1 MKLPPQLGLG
11 ALQSVALRFRQR
23 LAGAV
28 DIKGQHRERGAIG
41 GEPRSAERL
50 SDAAIFFALVCL
62 KTPCFRSSASLSCV
76 TRCDQRFG
84 DAFFSDDFLR
94 AELAFLTVVLRVLL
108 LAVLRVAALREWAV
122 LRCSAMINSTS
133 LQPKN
138 GRRPN
143 RFRWAM
149 RELLRRQGVGECG
162 LI

>member
-11 ALQSVALRFRQR
+11 TLQSVALRFRQR

-84 DAFFSDDFLR
+84 DAFFGDDCLR
-94 AELAFLTVVLRVLL
+94 AELAFLTVVLRVRL

-122 LRCSAMINSTS
+122 LRCSAMINSMS

-138 GRRPN
+138 GRRRD
-143 RFRWAM
+143 RFPGTM
-149 RELLRRQGVGECG
+149 REPLCSQRVDKCG
-162 LI
+162 